1 MAGTLSRNIAC
12 KIFSRQ
18 DPFLMC
24 DIIEVTLQMSNSK
37 CDAGSL
43 SPIGPIPTLILI
55 DRYEGAIAHED
66 FGGNE
71 GLIGPGAKPEPGIE
85 VKIIAGKSYG
95 VKSSIFTKSKQFK
108 PEKGKMTKDT
118 DLRFMLFAGKSLKE
132 HVINYGPF
140 DIELG
145 RRNNSDYDKATKEK
159 KWRSSI
165 SNGVTTIK
173 YVVK

>member
-108 PEKGKMTKDT
+108 PEKGKM
-118 DLRFMLFAGKSLKE
+118 E